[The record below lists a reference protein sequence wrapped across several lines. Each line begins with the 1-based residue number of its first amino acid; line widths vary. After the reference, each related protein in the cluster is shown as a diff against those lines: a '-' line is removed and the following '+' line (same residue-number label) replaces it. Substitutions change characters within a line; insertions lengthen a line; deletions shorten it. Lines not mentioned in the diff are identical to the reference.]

1 MKENQ
6 QYIHKTKHTCKP
18 EYVCLP
24 QHIRK
29 PLRNWSMQH
38 LALASLL
45 LLPLGMLTSC
55 SDKEET
61 EVFASKEL
69 SLTMSLTPTVVDL
82 PARKASQDITITS
95 NTAWGASANVTWAKL
110 SAASG
115 VANSSLTV
123 TLDDNT
129 STSTREA
136 IITFTYGKDQQTVTI
151 TQAAASPTTFAKVQ
165 ASNIGRYQA
174 DVSGMFTADFDVTEY
189 GIVYSISEREPTTSM
204 SDDKVTVLKVG
215 TTATTQDIV
224 SATLTNLRAGNTY
237 FARLYT
243 SGPLG
248 TEYSN
253 VISFT
258 TSGGAPDSGDNPTP
272 GY

>member
-1 MKENQ
+1 MKKKQ
-6 QYIHKTKHTCKP
+6 LSIY
-18 EYVCLP
+18 
-24 QHIRK
+24 
-29 PLRNWSMQH
+29 S

-45 LLPLGMLTSC
+45 VLPLGSLTSC

-61 EVFASKEL
+61 DVFASEEL

-82 PARKASQDITITS
+82 PAKGGSQVITITS
-95 NTAWGASANVTWAKL
+95 NTAWGASANVTWANL
-110 SAASG
+110 SATNG
-115 VANSSLTV
+115 VANSTLTV
-123 TLDDNT
+123 TLQDNNTT
-129 STSTREA
+129 SPREA
-136 IITFTYGKDQQTVTI
+136 IITFSYGKDQQTVTI
-151 TQAAASPTTFAKVQ
+151 NQAAAAPTTFAKVQ

-174 DVSGMFTADFDVTEY
+174 DVSGMFTSDFNITEY
-189 GIVYSISEREPTTSM
+189 GIVYSLTEREPTTSM

-243 SGPLG
+243 VGPLG

-253 VISFT
+253 VINFT

>member
-1 MKENQ
+1 MKKKQ
-6 QYIHKTKHTCKP
+6 LSIY
-18 EYVCLP
+18 
-24 QHIRK
+24 
-29 PLRNWSMQH
+29 S

-45 LLPLGMLTSC
+45 VLPLGSLTSC

-61 EVFASKEL
+61 DVFASEEL

-82 PARKASQDITITS
+82 PAKGGSQVITITS
-95 NTAWGASANVTWAKL
+95 NTAWGASANVTWANL
-110 SAASG
+110 SATNG
-115 VANSSLTV
+115 VANSTLTV
-123 TLDDNT
+123 TLEDNNTT
-129 STSTREA
+129 SPREA
-136 IITFTYGKDQQTVTI
+136 IITFSYGKDQQTVTI
-151 TQAAASPTTFAKVQ
+151 NQAAAAPTTFAKVQ

-174 DVSGMFTADFDVTEY
+174 DVSGMFTSDFNITEY
-189 GIVYSISEREPTTSM
+189 GIVYSLTEREPTTSM

-215 TTATTQDIV
+215 TTATTQDIL

-243 SGPLG
+243 VGPLG

-253 VISFT
+253 VINFT

>member
-1 MKENQ
+1 MKKKQ
-6 QYIHKTKHTCKP
+6 LSIY
-18 EYVCLP
+18 
-24 QHIRK
+24 
-29 PLRNWSMQH
+29 S

-45 LLPLGMLTSC
+45 LLPLGSLTSC

-61 EVFASKEL
+61 DVFASEEL

-82 PARKASQDITITS
+82 PAKGGSQVITITS
-95 NTAWGASANVTWAKL
+95 NTAWGASANVTWANL
-110 SAASG
+110 SATNG
-115 VANSSLTV
+115 VANSTLTV
-123 TLDDNT
+123 TLEDNNTT
-129 STSTREA
+129 SPREA
-136 IITFTYGKDQQTVTI
+136 IVTFTYGKDQQTVTI
-151 TQAAASPTTFAKVQ
+151 NQAAASPTTFAKVQ

-174 DVSGMFTADFDVTEY
+174 DVSGMFTSDFNITEY
-189 GIVYSISEREPTTSM
+189 GIVYSLTEREPTTSM

-224 SATLTNLRAGNTY
+224 SATLTNLRDGNTY

-243 SGPLG
+243 KGPLG

-253 VISFT
+253 VINFT

>member
-1 MKENQ
+1 MKKKQ
-6 QYIHKTKHTCKP
+6 LSIY
-18 EYVCLP
+18 
-24 QHIRK
+24 
-29 PLRNWSMQH
+29 S

-45 LLPLGMLTSC
+45 VLPLGSLTSC

-61 EVFASKEL
+61 DVFASEEL

-82 PARKASQDITITS
+82 PAKGGSQVITITS
-95 NTAWGASANVTWAKL
+95 NTAWGASANVTWANL
-110 SAASG
+110 SATNG

-123 TLDDNT
+123 TLEDNNTT
-129 STSTREA
+129 SPREA
-136 IITFTYGKDQQTVTI
+136 IITFSYGKDQQTVTI
-151 TQAAASPTTFAKVQ
+151 NQAAAAPTTFAKVQ

-174 DVSGMFTADFDVTEY
+174 DVSGMFTSDFNVSEY
-189 GIVYSISEREPTTSM
+189 GIVYSLTEREPTTSM

-243 SGPLG
+243 VGPLG

-253 VISFT
+253 VINFT

>member
-1 MKENQ
+1 MKKKQ
-6 QYIHKTKHTCKP
+6 LSIY
-18 EYVCLP
+18 
-24 QHIRK
+24 
-29 PLRNWSMQH
+29 S

-45 LLPLGMLTSC
+45 VLPLGSLTSC

-61 EVFASKEL
+61 DVFASEEL

-82 PARKASQDITITS
+82 PAKGGSQVITITS
-95 NTAWGASANVTWAKL
+95 NTAWGASANVTWANL
-110 SAASG
+110 SATNG

-123 TLDDNT
+123 TLEDNNTT
-129 STSTREA
+129 SPREA
-136 IITFTYGKDQQTVTI
+136 IITFSYGKDQQTVTI
-151 TQAAASPTTFAKVQ
+151 NQAAASPTTFAKVQ

-174 DVSGMFTADFDVTEY
+174 DVSGMFTSDFNVSEY
-189 GIVYSISEREPTTSM
+189 GIVYSLTEREPTTSM

-243 SGPLG
+243 KGPLG

>member
-1 MKENQ
+1 MKKKQ
-6 QYIHKTKHTCKP
+6 LSIY
-18 EYVCLP
+18 
-24 QHIRK
+24 
-29 PLRNWSMQH
+29 S

-45 LLPLGMLTSC
+45 LLPLGSLTSC

-61 EVFASKEL
+61 DVFASEEL

-82 PARKASQDITITS
+82 PAKGGSQVITITS
-95 NTAWGASANVTWAKL
+95 NTAWGASANVTWANL
-110 SAASG
+110 SATNG
-115 VANSSLTV
+115 VANSTLTV
-123 TLDDNT
+123 TLEDNNTT
-129 STSTREA
+129 SPREA
-136 IITFTYGKDQQTVTI
+136 IITFSYGKDQQTVTI
-151 TQAAASPTTFAKVQ
+151 NQAAAAPTTFAKVQ

-174 DVSGMFTADFDVTEY
+174 DVSGMFTSDFNITEY
-189 GIVYSISEREPTTSM
+189 GIVYSLTEREPTTSM

-243 SGPLG
+243 VGPLG

-253 VISFT
+253 VINFT

>member
-1 MKENQ
+1 MKKKQ
-6 QYIHKTKHTCKP
+6 LSIY
-18 EYVCLP
+18 
-24 QHIRK
+24 
-29 PLRNWSMQH
+29 S

-45 LLPLGMLTSC
+45 LLPLGSLTSC

-61 EVFASKEL
+61 DVFASEEL

-82 PARKASQDITITS
+82 PAKGGSQVITITS
-95 NTAWGASANVTWAKL
+95 NTAWGASANVTWANL
-110 SAASG
+110 SATNG
-115 VANSSLTV
+115 VANSTLTV
-123 TLDDNT
+123 TLEDNNTT
-129 STSTREA
+129 SPREA
-136 IITFTYGKDQQTVTI
+136 IITFSYGKDQQTVTI
-151 TQAAASPTTFAKVQ
+151 NQPAAAPTTFAKVQ

-174 DVSGMFTADFDVTEY
+174 DVSGMFTSDFNITEY
-189 GIVYSISEREPTTSM
+189 GIVYSLTEREPTTSM

-243 SGPLG
+243 KGPLG

>member
-1 MKENQ
+1 MKKKQ
-6 QYIHKTKHTCKP
+6 LSIY
-18 EYVCLP
+18 
-24 QHIRK
+24 
-29 PLRNWSMQH
+29 S

-45 LLPLGMLTSC
+45 VLPLGSLTSC

-61 EVFASKEL
+61 DVFASEEL

-82 PARKASQDITITS
+82 PAKGGSQVITITS
-95 NTAWGASANVTWAKL
+95 NTAWGASANVTWANL
-110 SAASG
+110 SATNG
-115 VANSSLTV
+115 VANSTLTV
-123 TLDDNT
+123 TLEDNNTT
-129 STSTREA
+129 SPREA
-136 IITFTYGKDQQTVTI
+136 IVTFTYGKDQQTVTI
-151 TQAAASPTTFAKVQ
+151 NQAAASPTTFAKVQ

-174 DVSGMFTADFDVTEY
+174 DVSGMFTSDFNITEY
-189 GIVYSISEREPTTSM
+189 GIVYSLTEREPTTSM

-243 SGPLG
+243 KGPLG

>member
-1 MKENQ
+1 MKKKQ
-6 QYIHKTKHTCKP
+6 LSIY
-18 EYVCLP
+18 
-24 QHIRK
+24 
-29 PLRNWSMQH
+29 S

-45 LLPLGMLTSC
+45 VLPLGSLTSC

-61 EVFASKEL
+61 DVFASEEL

-82 PARKASQDITITS
+82 PAKGGSQVITITS
-95 NTAWGASANVTWAKL
+95 NTAWGASTNVTWANL
-110 SAASG
+110 SATNG
-115 VANSSLTV
+115 VANSTLTV
-123 TLDDNT
+123 TLEDNNTT
-129 STSTREA
+129 SPREA
-136 IITFTYGKDQQTVTI
+136 IITFSYGKDQQTVTI
-151 TQAAASPTTFAKVQ
+151 NQAAASPTTFAKVQ

-174 DVSGMFTADFDVTEY
+174 DVSGMFTSDFNVSEY
-189 GIVYSISEREPTTSM
+189 GIVYSLTEREPTTSM
-204 SDDKVTVLKVG
+204 SEDKVTVLKVG

-243 SGPLG
+243 KGPLG

>member
-1 MKENQ
+1 MKKKQ
-6 QYIHKTKHTCKP
+6 LSIY
-18 EYVCLP
+18 
-24 QHIRK
+24 
-29 PLRNWSMQH
+29 S

-45 LLPLGMLTSC
+45 VLPLGSLTSC

-61 EVFASKEL
+61 DVFASEEL

-82 PARKASQDITITS
+82 PAKGGSQVITITS
-95 NTAWGASANVTWAKL
+95 NTAWGASANVTWANL
-110 SAASG
+110 SATNG

-123 TLDDNT
+123 TLEDNNTT
-129 STSTREA
+129 SPREA
-136 IITFTYGKDQQTVTI
+136 IITFSYGKDQQTVTI
-151 TQAAASPTTFAKVQ
+151 NQAAASPTTFAKVQ

-174 DVSGMFTADFDVTEY
+174 DVSGMFTSDFNVSEY
-189 GIVYSISEREPTTSM
+189 GIVYSLTEREPTTSM

-243 SGPLG
+243 KGPLG

-253 VISFT
+253 VINFT

>member
-1 MKENQ
+1 MKKKQ
-6 QYIHKTKHTCKP
+6 LSIY
-18 EYVCLP
+18 
-24 QHIRK
+24 
-29 PLRNWSMQH
+29 S

-45 LLPLGMLTSC
+45 DLPLGSLTSC

-61 EVFASKEL
+61 DVFASEEL

-82 PARKASQDITITS
+82 PAKGGSQVITITS
-95 NTAWGASANVTWAKL
+95 NTAWGASANVTWANL
-110 SAASG
+110 SATNG
-115 VANSSLTV
+115 VANSTLTV
-123 TLDDNT
+123 TLEDNNTT
-129 STSTREA
+129 SPREA
-136 IITFTYGKDQQTVTI
+136 IVTFTYGKDQQTVTI
-151 TQAAASPTTFAKVQ
+151 NQAAASPTTFAKVQ

-174 DVSGMFTADFDVTEY
+174 DVSGMFTSDFNITEY
-189 GIVYSISEREPTTSM
+189 GIVYSLTEREPTTSM

-243 SGPLG
+243 KGPLG

>member
-1 MKENQ
+1 MKKKQ
-6 QYIHKTKHTCKP
+6 LSIY
-18 EYVCLP
+18 
-24 QHIRK
+24 
-29 PLRNWSMQH
+29 S

-45 LLPLGMLTSC
+45 VLPLGSLTSC

-61 EVFASKEL
+61 DVFASEEL

-82 PARKASQDITITS
+82 PAKGGSQVITITS
-95 NTAWGASANVTWAKL
+95 NTAWGASANVTWANL
-110 SAASG
+110 SATNG
-115 VANSSLTV
+115 VANSTLTV
-123 TLDDNT
+123 SLEDNT
-129 STSTREA
+129 TTSPREA
-136 IITFTYGKDQQTVTI
+136 IVTLTYGKDQQTVTI
-151 TQAAASPTTFAKVQ
+151 NQAAASPTTFAKVQ

-174 DVSGMFTADFDVTEY
+174 DVSGMFTSDFNVSEY
-189 GIVYSISEREPTTSM
+189 GIVYSLTEREPTTSM

-243 SGPLG
+243 KGPLG

>member
-1 MKENQ
+1 MKKKQ
-6 QYIHKTKHTCKP
+6 LSIY
-18 EYVCLP
+18 
-24 QHIRK
+24 
-29 PLRNWSMQH
+29 S

-45 LLPLGMLTSC
+45 LLPLGSLTSC

-61 EVFASKEL
+61 DVFASEEL

-82 PARKASQDITITS
+82 PAKGGSQVITITS
-95 NTAWGASANVTWAKL
+95 NTAWGASANVTWANL
-110 SAASG
+110 SATNG
-115 VANSSLTV
+115 VANSTLTV
-123 TLDDNT
+123 TLEDNNTT
-129 STSTREA
+129 SPREA
-136 IITFTYGKDQQTVTI
+136 IITFSYGKDQQTVTI
-151 TQAAASPTTFAKVQ
+151 NQAAAAPTTFAKVQ

-174 DVSGMFTADFDVTEY
+174 DVSGMFTSDFNVSEY
-189 GIVYSISEREPTTSM
+189 GIVYSLTEREPTTSM

-237 FARLYT
+237 FVRLYT
-243 SGPLG
+243 KGPLG

-253 VISFT
+253 VINFT

>member
-1 MKENQ
+1 MKKKQ
-6 QYIHKTKHTCKP
+6 LSIY
-18 EYVCLP
+18 
-24 QHIRK
+24 
-29 PLRNWSMQH
+29 S

-45 LLPLGMLTSC
+45 LLPLGSLTSC

-61 EVFASKEL
+61 DVFASEEL

-82 PARKASQDITITS
+82 PAKGGSQVITITS
-95 NTAWGASANVTWAKL
+95 NTAWGASANVTWANL
-110 SAASG
+110 SATNG
-115 VANSSLTV
+115 VANSTLTV
-123 TLDDNT
+123 TLEDNNTT
-129 STSTREA
+129 SPREA
-136 IITFTYGKDQQTVTI
+136 IITFSYGKDQQTVTI
-151 TQAAASPTTFAKVQ
+151 NQAAAAPTTFAKVQ

-174 DVSGMFTADFDVTEY
+174 DVSGMFTSDFNVSEY
-189 GIVYSISEREPTTSM
+189 GIVYSLTEREPTTSM

-243 SGPLG
+243 VGPLG

-253 VISFT
+253 VINFT

>member
-1 MKENQ
+1 MKKKQ
-6 QYIHKTKHTCKP
+6 LSIY
-18 EYVCLP
+18 
-24 QHIRK
+24 
-29 PLRNWSMQH
+29 S
-38 LALASLL
+38 LALASLRV
-45 LLPLGMLTSC
+45 LPLGSLTSC

-61 EVFASKEL
+61 DVFASEEL

-82 PARKASQDITITS
+82 PAKGGSQVITITS
-95 NTAWGASANVTWAKL
+95 NTAWGASANVTWANL
-110 SAASG
+110 SATNG
-115 VANSSLTV
+115 VANSTLTV
-123 TLDDNT
+123 TLEDNNTT
-129 STSTREA
+129 SPREA
-136 IITFTYGKDQQTVTI
+136 IVTFTYGKDQQTVTI
-151 TQAAASPTTFAKVQ
+151 NQAAASPTTFAKVQ

-174 DVSGMFTADFDVTEY
+174 DVSGMFTSDFNITEY
-189 GIVYSISEREPTTSM
+189 GIVYSLTEREPTTSM

-243 SGPLG
+243 KGPLG

>member
-1 MKENQ
+1 MKKKQ
-6 QYIHKTKHTCKP
+6 LSIY
-18 EYVCLP
+18 
-24 QHIRK
+24 
-29 PLRNWSMQH
+29 S

-45 LLPLGMLTSC
+45 VLPLGSLTSC

-61 EVFASKEL
+61 DVFASEEL

-82 PARKASQDITITS
+82 PAKGGSQVITITS
-95 NTAWGASANVTWAKL
+95 NTAWGASANVTWANL
-110 SAASG
+110 SATNG
-115 VANSSLTV
+115 VANSTLTV
-123 TLDDNT
+123 TLEDNNTT
-129 STSTREA
+129 SPREA
-136 IITFTYGKDQQTVTI
+136 IITFSYGKDQQTVTI
-151 TQAAASPTTFAKVQ
+151 NQAAASPTTFAKVQ

-174 DVSGMFTADFDVTEY
+174 DVSGMFTSDFNVSEY
-189 GIVYSISEREPTTSM
+189 GIVYSLTEREPTTSM

-243 SGPLG
+243 KGPLG

-253 VISFT
+253 VINFT

>member
-1 MKENQ
+1 MKKKQ
-6 QYIHKTKHTCKP
+6 LSIY
-18 EYVCLP
+18 
-24 QHIRK
+24 
-29 PLRNWSMQH
+29 S

-45 LLPLGMLTSC
+45 VLPLGSLTSC

-61 EVFASKEL
+61 DVFASEEL

-82 PARKASQDITITS
+82 PAKGGSQVITITS
-95 NTAWGASANVTWAKL
+95 NTAWGASANVTWANL
-110 SAASG
+110 SATNG
-115 VANSSLTV
+115 VANSTLTV
-123 TLDDNT
+123 TLEDNNTT
-129 STSTREA
+129 SPREA
-136 IITFTYGKDQQTVTI
+136 IITFSYGKDQQTVTI
-151 TQAAASPTTFAKVQ
+151 NQAAASPTTFAKVQ

-174 DVSGMFTADFDVTEY
+174 DVSGMFTSDFNVSEY
-189 GIVYSISEREPTTSM
+189 GIVYSLTEREPTTSM

-224 SATLTNLRAGNTY
+224 STTLTNLRAGNTY

-243 SGPLG
+243 KGPLG

>member
-1 MKENQ
+1 MKKKQ
-6 QYIHKTKHTCKP
+6 LSIY
-18 EYVCLP
+18 
-24 QHIRK
+24 
-29 PLRNWSMQH
+29 S

-45 LLPLGMLTSC
+45 VLPLGSLTSC

-61 EVFASKEL
+61 DVFASEEL
-69 SLTMSLTPTVVDL
+69 SLNMTLTPTIVDL
-82 PARKASQDITITS
+82 PARNASQDITITS
-95 NTAWGASANVTWAKL
+95 NTAWGASANVTWANL
-110 SAASG
+110 SATNG
-115 VANSSLTV
+115 VANSTLTV
-123 TLDDNT
+123 TLEDNNTT
-129 STSTREA
+129 SPREA
-136 IITFTYGKDQQTVTI
+136 IITFSYGKDQQTVTI
-151 TQAAASPTTFAKVQ
+151 KQAAASPTTFAKVQ

-174 DVSGMFTADFDVTEY
+174 DVSGMFTSDFNITEY
-189 GIVYSISEREPTTSM
+189 GIVYSLTEREPTTSM

-243 SGPLG
+243 KGPLG

>member
-1 MKENQ
+1 MKKKQ
-6 QYIHKTKHTCKP
+6 LSIY
-18 EYVCLP
+18 
-24 QHIRK
+24 
-29 PLRNWSMQH
+29 S

-45 LLPLGMLTSC
+45 LLPLGSLTSC

-61 EVFASKEL
+61 DVFASEEL

-82 PARKASQDITITS
+82 PAKGGSQVITITS
-95 NTAWGASANVTWAKL
+95 NTAWGASANVTWANL
-110 SAASG
+110 SATNG
-115 VANSSLTV
+115 VANSTLTV
-123 TLDDNT
+123 TLEDNNTT
-129 STSTREA
+129 SPREA
-136 IITFTYGKDQQTVTI
+136 IITFSYGKDQQTVTI
-151 TQAAASPTTFAKVQ
+151 NQAAASPTTFAKVQ

-174 DVSGMFTADFDVTEY
+174 DVSGMFTSDFNITEY
-189 GIVYSISEREPTTSM
+189 GIVYSLTEREPTTSM

-243 SGPLG
+243 KGPLG

>member
-1 MKENQ
+1 MKKKQ
-6 QYIHKTKHTCKP
+6 LSIY
-18 EYVCLP
+18 
-24 QHIRK
+24 
-29 PLRNWSMQH
+29 S

-45 LLPLGMLTSC
+45 ILPLGSLTSC

-61 EVFASKEL
+61 DVFASEEL

-82 PARKASQDITITS
+82 PAKGGSQVITITS
-95 NTAWGASANVTWAKL
+95 NTAWGASANVTWANL
-110 SAASG
+110 SATNG
-115 VANSSLTV
+115 VANSTLTV
-123 TLDDNT
+123 TLEDNNTT
-129 STSTREA
+129 SPREA
-136 IITFTYGKDQQTVTI
+136 IVTFTYGKDQQTVTI
-151 TQAAASPTTFAKVQ
+151 NQAAASPTTFAKVQ

-174 DVSGMFTADFDVTEY
+174 DVSGMFTSDFNITEY
-189 GIVYSISEREPTTSM
+189 GIVYSLTEREPTTSM

-243 SGPLG
+243 KGPLG

>member
-1 MKENQ
+1 MKKKQ
-6 QYIHKTKHTCKP
+6 LSIY
-18 EYVCLP
+18 
-24 QHIRK
+24 
-29 PLRNWSMQH
+29 S

-45 LLPLGMLTSC
+45 VLPLGSLTSC

-61 EVFASKEL
+61 DVFASEEL

-82 PARKASQDITITS
+82 PAKGGSQVITITS
-95 NTAWGASANVTWAKL
+95 NTAWGASANVTWANL
-110 SAASG
+110 SATNG
-115 VANSSLTV
+115 VANSTLTV
-123 TLDDNT
+123 TLEDNNTT
-129 STSTREA
+129 SPREA
-136 IITFTYGKDQQTVTI
+136 IITFSYGKDQQTVTI
-151 TQAAASPTTFAKVQ
+151 NQAAAAPTPFAKVQ

-174 DVSGMFTADFDVTEY
+174 DVSGMFTSDFNVSEY
-189 GIVYSISEREPTTSM
+189 GIVYSLTEREPTTSM

-243 SGPLG
+243 VGPLG

-253 VISFT
+253 VINFT

>member
-1 MKENQ
+1 MKKKQ
-6 QYIHKTKHTCKP
+6 LSIY
-18 EYVCLP
+18 
-24 QHIRK
+24 
-29 PLRNWSMQH
+29 S

-45 LLPLGMLTSC
+45 VLPLGSLTSC

-61 EVFASKEL
+61 GVFASEEL

-82 PARKASQDITITS
+82 PAKGGSQVITITS
-95 NTAWGASANVTWAKL
+95 NTAWGASANVTWANL
-110 SAASG
+110 SATNG
-115 VANSSLTV
+115 VANSTLTV
-123 TLDDNT
+123 TLEDNNTT
-129 STSTREA
+129 SPREA
-136 IITFTYGKDQQTVTI
+136 IITFSYGKDQQTVTI
-151 TQAAASPTTFAKVQ
+151 NQAAAAPTTFAKVQ

-174 DVSGMFTADFDVTEY
+174 DVSGMFTSDFNITEY
-189 GIVYSISEREPTTSM
+189 GIVYSLTEREPTTSM

-243 SGPLG
+243 VGPLG

-253 VISFT
+253 VINFT

>member
-1 MKENQ
+1 MKKKQ
-6 QYIHKTKHTCKP
+6 LSIY
-18 EYVCLP
+18 
-24 QHIRK
+24 
-29 PLRNWSMQH
+29 S

-45 LLPLGMLTSC
+45 VLPLGSLTSC

-61 EVFASKEL
+61 DVFASEEL

-82 PARKASQDITITS
+82 PAKGGSQVITITS
-95 NTAWGASANVTWAKL
+95 NTAWGASANVTWANL
-110 SAASG
+110 SATNG
-115 VANSSLTV
+115 VANSTLTV
-123 TLDDNT
+123 TLEDNNTT
-129 STSTREA
+129 SPREA
-136 IITFTYGKDQQTVTI
+136 IITFSYGKDQQTVTI
-151 TQAAASPTTFAKVQ
+151 NQAAAAPTTFAKVQ

-174 DVSGMFTADFDVTEY
+174 DVSGMFTSDFNITEY
-189 GIVYSISEREPTTSM
+189 GIVYSLTEREPTTSM

-243 SGPLG
+243 VGPLG

-253 VISFT
+253 VINFT

>member
-1 MKENQ
+1 MKKKQ
-6 QYIHKTKHTCKP
+6 LSIY
-18 EYVCLP
+18 
-24 QHIRK
+24 
-29 PLRNWSMQH
+29 S

-45 LLPLGMLTSC
+45 LLPLGSLTSC

-61 EVFASKEL
+61 DVFASEEL

-82 PARKASQDITITS
+82 PAKGGSQVITITS
-95 NTAWGASANVTWAKL
+95 NTAWGASANVTWANL
-110 SAASG
+110 SATNG
-115 VANSSLTV
+115 VANSTLTV
-123 TLDDNT
+123 TLEDNNTT
-129 STSTREA
+129 SPREA
-136 IITFTYGKDQQTVTI
+136 IITFSYGKDQQTVTI
-151 TQAAASPTTFAKVQ
+151 NQAAAAPTTFAKVQ

-174 DVSGMFTADFDVTEY
+174 DVSGMLTSDFNVSEY
-189 GIVYSISEREPTTSM
+189 GIVFSLTEREPTTSM

-243 SGPLG
+243 KGPLG

>member
-1 MKENQ
+1 MKKKQ
-6 QYIHKTKHTCKP
+6 LSIY
-18 EYVCLP
+18 
-24 QHIRK
+24 
-29 PLRNWSMQH
+29 S

-45 LLPLGMLTSC
+45 VLPLGSLTSC

-61 EVFASKEL
+61 DVFASEEL

-82 PARKASQDITITS
+82 PAKGGSQVITITS
-95 NTAWGASANVTWAKL
+95 NTAWGASANVTWANL
-110 SAASG
+110 SATNG
-115 VANSSLTV
+115 VANSTLTV
-123 TLDDNT
+123 TLEDNNTT
-129 STSTREA
+129 SPREA
-136 IITFTYGKDQQTVTI
+136 IITFSYGKDQQTVTI
-151 TQAAASPTTFAKVQ
+151 NQAAAAPTTFAKVQ

-174 DVSGMFTADFDVTEY
+174 DVSGMFTSDFNVSEY
-189 GIVYSISEREPTTSM
+189 GIVYFLTEREPTTSM

-243 SGPLG
+243 KGPLG

>member
-1 MKENQ
+1 MKKKQ
-6 QYIHKTKHTCKP
+6 LSIY
-18 EYVCLP
+18 
-24 QHIRK
+24 
-29 PLRNWSMQH
+29 S

-45 LLPLGMLTSC
+45 VLPLGSLTSC

-61 EVFASKEL
+61 DVFASEEL

-82 PARKASQDITITS
+82 PAKGGSQVITITS
-95 NTAWGASANVTWAKL
+95 NTAWGASANVTWANL
-110 SAASG
+110 SATNG
-115 VANSSLTV
+115 VANSTLTV
-123 TLDDNT
+123 TLEDNNTT
-129 STSTREA
+129 SPREA
-136 IITFTYGKDQQTVTI
+136 IITFSYGKDQQTVTI
-151 TQAAASPTTFAKVQ
+151 NQAAASPTTFAKVQ

-174 DVSGMFTADFDVTEY
+174 DVSGMFTSDFNVSEY
-189 GIVYSISEREPTTSM
+189 GIVYSLTEREPTTSM

-243 SGPLG
+243 VGPLG

-253 VISFT
+253 VINFT
-258 TSGGAPDSGDNPTP
+258 T
-272 GY
+272 

>member
-1 MKENQ
+1 MKKKQ
-6 QYIHKTKHTCKP
+6 LSIY
-18 EYVCLP
+18 
-24 QHIRK
+24 
-29 PLRNWSMQH
+29 S

-45 LLPLGMLTSC
+45 VLPLGSLTSC

-61 EVFASKEL
+61 DVFASEEL

-82 PARKASQDITITS
+82 PAKGGSQVITITS
-95 NTAWGASANVTWAKL
+95 NTAWGASANVTWANL
-110 SAASG
+110 SATNG
-115 VANSSLTV
+115 VANSTLTV
-123 TLDDNT
+123 TLEDNNTT
-129 STSTREA
+129 SPREA
-136 IITFTYGKDQQTVTI
+136 IITFSYGKDQQTVTI
-151 TQAAASPTTFAKVQ
+151 NQAAAAPTMFAKVQ

-174 DVSGMFTADFDVTEY
+174 DVSGMFTSDFNVSEY
-189 GIVYSISEREPTTSM
+189 GIVYSLTEREPTTSM

-243 SGPLG
+243 KGPLG

-253 VISFT
+253 VINFT

>member
-1 MKENQ
+1 MKKKQ
-6 QYIHKTKHTCKP
+6 LSIY
-18 EYVCLP
+18 
-24 QHIRK
+24 
-29 PLRNWSMQH
+29 S

-45 LLPLGMLTSC
+45 VLPLGSLTSC

-61 EVFASKEL
+61 DVFASEEL

-82 PARKASQDITITS
+82 PAKGGSQVITITS
-95 NTAWGASANVTWAKL
+95 NTAWGASANVTWANL
-110 SAASG
+110 SATNG
-115 VANSSLTV
+115 VANSTLTV
-123 TLDDNT
+123 TLEDNNTT
-129 STSTREA
+129 SPREA
-136 IITFTYGKDQQTVTI
+136 IITFSYGKDQQTVTI
-151 TQAAASPTTFAKVQ
+151 NQAAAAPTTFAKVQ

-174 DVSGMFTADFDVTEY
+174 DVSGMFTSDFNVSEY
-189 GIVYSISEREPTTSM
+189 GIVYSLTEREPTTSM
-204 SDDKVTVLKVG
+204 SDDKITVLKVG

-243 SGPLG
+243 VGPLG

-253 VISFT
+253 VINFT

>member
-1 MKENQ
+1 MKKKQ
-6 QYIHKTKHTCKP
+6 LSIY
-18 EYVCLP
+18 
-24 QHIRK
+24 
-29 PLRNWSMQH
+29 S

-45 LLPLGMLTSC
+45 VLPLGSLTSC

-61 EVFASKEL
+61 DVFASEEL

-82 PARKASQDITITS
+82 PAKGGSQVITITS
-95 NTAWGASANVTWAKL
+95 NTAWGASANVTWANL
-110 SAASG
+110 SATNG
-115 VANSSLTV
+115 VANSTLTV
-123 TLDDNT
+123 TLEDNNTT
-129 STSTREA
+129 SPREA
-136 IITFTYGKDQQTVTI
+136 IITFSYGKDQQTVTI
-151 TQAAASPTTFAKVQ
+151 NQAAASPTTFAKVQ

-174 DVSGMFTADFDVTEY
+174 DVSGMFTSDFNITEY
-189 GIVYSISEREPTTSM
+189 GIVYSLTEREPTTSM

-243 SGPLG
+243 KGPLG

-253 VISFT
+253 VINFT

>member
-1 MKENQ
+1 MKKKQ
-6 QYIHKTKHTCKP
+6 LSIY
-18 EYVCLP
+18 
-24 QHIRK
+24 
-29 PLRNWSMQH
+29 S

-45 LLPLGMLTSC
+45 VLPLGSLTSC

-61 EVFASKEL
+61 DVFASEEL

-82 PARKASQDITITS
+82 PAKGGSQIITITS
-95 NTAWGASANVTWAKL
+95 NTAWGASANVTWANL
-110 SAASG
+110 SATNG
-115 VANSSLTV
+115 VANSTLTV
-123 TLDDNT
+123 TLEDNNNT
-129 STSTREA
+129 SPREA
-136 IITFTYGKDQQTVTI
+136 IITFSYGKDQQTVTI
-151 TQAAASPTTFAKVQ
+151 NQAAAAPTTFAKVQ

-174 DVSGMFTADFDVTEY
+174 DVSGMFTSDFNITEY
-189 GIVYSISEREPTTSM
+189 GIVYSLTEREPTTSM

-243 SGPLG
+243 VGPLG

-253 VISFT
+253 VINFT

>member
-1 MKENQ
+1 MKKKQ
-6 QYIHKTKHTCKP
+6 LLIY
-18 EYVCLP
+18 
-24 QHIRK
+24 
-29 PLRNWSMQH
+29 S

-45 LLPLGMLTSC
+45 VLPLGSLTSC

-61 EVFASKEL
+61 DVFASEEL

-82 PARKASQDITITS
+82 PAKGGSQVITITS
-95 NTAWGASANVTWAKL
+95 NTAWGASANVTWANL
-110 SAASG
+110 SATNG
-115 VANSSLTV
+115 VANSTLTV
-123 TLDDNT
+123 TLEDNNTT
-129 STSTREA
+129 SPREA
-136 IITFTYGKDQQTVTI
+136 IITFSYGKDQQTVTI
-151 TQAAASPTTFAKVQ
+151 NQAAAAPTTFAKVQ

-174 DVSGMFTADFDVTEY
+174 DVSGMFTSDFNITEY
-189 GIVYSISEREPTTSM
+189 GIVYSLTEREPTTSM

-243 SGPLG
+243 VGPLG

-253 VISFT
+253 VINFT

>member
-1 MKENQ
+1 MKKKQ
-6 QYIHKTKHTCKP
+6 LSIY
-18 EYVCLP
+18 
-24 QHIRK
+24 
-29 PLRNWSMQH
+29 S

-45 LLPLGMLTSC
+45 VLPLGSLTSC

-61 EVFASKEL
+61 DVFASEEL

-82 PARKASQDITITS
+82 PAKGGSQVITITS
-95 NTAWGASANVTWAKL
+95 NTAWGASANVTWANL
-110 SAASG
+110 SATNG
-115 VANSSLTV
+115 VANSTLTV
-123 TLDDNT
+123 TLEDNNTT
-129 STSTREA
+129 SPREA
-136 IITFTYGKDQQTVTI
+136 IITFSYGKDQQTVTI
-151 TQAAASPTTFAKVQ
+151 NQAAASPTTFAKVQ

-174 DVSGMFTADFDVTEY
+174 DVSGMFTSDFNITEY
-189 GIVYSISEREPTTSM
+189 GIVYSLTEREPTTSM

-243 SGPLG
+243 KGPLG

>member
-1 MKENQ
+1 MKKKQ
-6 QYIHKTKHTCKP
+6 LSIY
-18 EYVCLP
+18 
-24 QHIRK
+24 
-29 PLRNWSMQH
+29 S

-45 LLPLGMLTSC
+45 VLPLGSLTSC

-61 EVFASKEL
+61 DVFASEEL

-82 PARKASQDITITS
+82 PAKGGSQVITITS
-95 NTAWGASANVTWAKL
+95 NTAWGASANVTWANL
-110 SAASG
+110 SATNG
-115 VANSSLTV
+115 VANSTLTV
-123 TLDDNT
+123 TLEDNNTT
-129 STSTREA
+129 SPREA
-136 IITFTYGKDQQTVTI
+136 VITFSYGKDQQTVTI
-151 TQAAASPTTFAKVQ
+151 NQAAAAPTTFAKVQ

-174 DVSGMFTADFDVTEY
+174 DVSGMFTSDFNITEY
-189 GIVYSISEREPTTSM
+189 GIVYSLTEREPTTSM

-243 SGPLG
+243 VGPLG

-253 VISFT
+253 VINFT

>member
-1 MKENQ
+1 MKKKQ
-6 QYIHKTKHTCKP
+6 LSIY
-18 EYVCLP
+18 
-24 QHIRK
+24 
-29 PLRNWSMQH
+29 S

-45 LLPLGMLTSC
+45 VLPLGSLTSC

-61 EVFASKEL
+61 DVFASEEL

-82 PARKASQDITITS
+82 PAKGGSQVITITS
-95 NTAWGASANVTWAKL
+95 NTAWGASANVTWANL
-110 SAASG
+110 SATNG
-115 VANSSLTV
+115 VANSTLTV
-123 TLDDNT
+123 TLEDNNTT
-129 STSTREA
+129 SPREA
-136 IITFTYGKDQQTVTI
+136 IITFSYGKDQQTVTI
-151 TQAAASPTTFAKVQ
+151 NQAAASPTTFAKVQ

-174 DVSGMFTADFDVTEY
+174 DVSGMFTSDFNVSEY
-189 GIVYSISEREPTTSM
+189 GIVYSLTEREPTTSM

-224 SATLTNLRAGNTY
+224 SATLTSLRAGNTY

-243 SGPLG
+243 KGPLG

>member
-1 MKENQ
+1 MKKKQ
-6 QYIHKTKHTCKP
+6 LSIY
-18 EYVCLP
+18 
-24 QHIRK
+24 
-29 PLRNWSMQH
+29 S

-45 LLPLGMLTSC
+45 VLPLGSLASC

-61 EVFASKEL
+61 DVFASEEL

-82 PARKASQDITITS
+82 PAKGGSQVITITS
-95 NTAWGASANVTWAKL
+95 NTAWGASANVTWANL
-110 SAASG
+110 SATNG
-115 VANSSLTV
+115 VANSTLTV
-123 TLDDNT
+123 TLEDNNTT
-129 STSTREA
+129 SPREA
-136 IITFTYGKDQQTVTI
+136 IITFSYGKDQQTVTI
-151 TQAAASPTTFAKVQ
+151 NQAAAAPTTFAKVQ

-174 DVSGMFTADFDVTEY
+174 DVSGMFTSDFNITEY
-189 GIVYSISEREPTTSM
+189 GIVYSLTEREPTTSM

-243 SGPLG
+243 VGPLG

-253 VISFT
+253 VINFT

>member
-1 MKENQ
+1 MKKKQ
-6 QYIHKTKHTCKP
+6 LSIY
-18 EYVCLP
+18 
-24 QHIRK
+24 
-29 PLRNWSMQH
+29 S

-45 LLPLGMLTSC
+45 VLPLGSLTSC

-61 EVFASKEL
+61 DVFASEEL

-82 PARKASQDITITS
+82 PAKGGSQVITITS
-95 NTAWGASANVTWAKL
+95 NTAWGASANVTWANL
-110 SAASG
+110 SATNG
-115 VANSSLTV
+115 VANSTLTV
-123 TLDDNT
+123 TLEDNNTT
-129 STSTREA
+129 SPREA
-136 IITFTYGKDQQTVTI
+136 IITFSYGKDQQTVTI
-151 TQAAASPTTFAKVQ
+151 NQAAAAPTTFAKVQ

-174 DVSGMFTADFDVTEY
+174 DVSGMFTSDFNVSEY
-189 GIVYSISEREPTTSM
+189 GIVFSLTEREPTTSM

-237 FARLYT
+237 SARLYT
-243 SGPLG
+243 KGPLG